1 MRFDLLLSRGVNR
14 FQVFIFKYDML
25 NQLVPLEAANIALQI
40 KRLVQIAINGEDRY
54 FFLCFVIYNRTV
66 QIRNVRIVLR
76 VINR

>member
-1 MRFDLLLSRGVNR
+1 
-14 FQVFIFKYDML
+14 ML

>member
-1 MRFDLLLSRGVNR
+1 MRFDLLFSRSVNR